1 MISSGWEKV
10 KEDAWPNSGVGI
22 LRSAEELWGQAEVI
36 VGHQAEE
43 QWLDACFSEQVKWE
57 MCSSERNNQ

>member
-1 MISSGWEKV
+1 MRYPIDICRLVISSGWEKV

-43 QWLDACFSEQVKWE
+43 Q
-57 MCSSERNNQ
+57 